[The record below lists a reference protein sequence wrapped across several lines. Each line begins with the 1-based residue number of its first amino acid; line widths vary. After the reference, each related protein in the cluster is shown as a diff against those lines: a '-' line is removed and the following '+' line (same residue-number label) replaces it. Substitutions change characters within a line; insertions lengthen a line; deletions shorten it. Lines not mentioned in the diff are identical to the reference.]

1 MPHINLSNEYPG
13 IRSLFVFRPET
24 AKPLN
29 DLVQT
34 LLHNPHPTFSAGERE
49 LIATYVSRLNTC
61 KYCCNIH
68 GAIAQHQLG
77 NNAELVQQVLAD
89 PETAPISK
97 KLKALLKIAAR
108 VQSGGKNVT
117 VEDITLAKNEGATDI
132 EVHDTVLIA
141 AAFCMYNRYVDGLAT
156 WQPDDVDLYDKMGE
170 QRAREGYLTAPFK
183 VNRTEEKL
191 ELEKH

>member
-13 IRSLFVFRPET
+13 IRSLFVYRPET

-34 LLHNPHPTFSAGERE
+34 LLHNPHPGLSAGERE

-77 NNAELVQQVLAD
+77 NNAEIVQQVLAN
-89 PETAPISK
+89 PETAPISN
-97 KLKALLKIAAR
+97 KLKALLKIAAK
-108 VQSGGKNVT
+108 VQIGGKNVT
-117 VEDITLAKNEGATDI
+117 TDDIVLARNEGATDMEI
-132 EVHDTVLIA
+132 HDAVLIA

-156 WQPDDVDLYDKMGE
+156 WQPDDADLYDKMGE

-183 VNRTEEKL
+183 VDRETVNG
-191 ELEKH
+191 